1 MSANA
6 TNTFILVEN
15 SNKSFTT
22 LEIIANDE
30 NMQFKGSSNQEI
42 DKVIKHL
49 NRLNGDLNDYEPEK
63 CQGCFRKYCLDKIGC
78 IICKRSIYFYNRRRC
93 PICYNVL
100 CKECFQYANDNLYNY
115 MEIIC
120 KYLRNK
126 KEI

>member
-49 NRLNGDLNDYEPEK
+49 NRLNGDLNDYNQK
-63 CQGCFRKYCLDKIGC
+63 NARD
-78 IICKRSIYFYNRRRC
+78 
-93 PICYNVL
+93 VL
-100 CKECFQYANDNLYNY
+100 EN
-115 MEIIC
+115 IV
-120 KYLRNK
+120 
-126 KEI
+126 